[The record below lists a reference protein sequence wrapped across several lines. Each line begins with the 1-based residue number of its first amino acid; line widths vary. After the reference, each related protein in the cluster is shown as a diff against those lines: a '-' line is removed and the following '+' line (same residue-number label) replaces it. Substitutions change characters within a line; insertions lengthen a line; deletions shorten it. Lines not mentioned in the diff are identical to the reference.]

1 MPDNVMSKGQALLPE
16 ETKRYLESHPA
27 LAEQLQRAERAYRT
41 FGEYLNL
48 TQSRIVVRESGAS
61 TSEAELS
68 ATILRTDI

>member
-1 MPDNVMSKGQALLPE
+1 MADNIMSKGQTLMPD
-16 ETKRYLESHPA
+16 ETEKYLEAHPA
-27 LAEQLQRAERAYRT
+27 VARQLQKAEKVYKT

-48 TQSRIVVRESGAS
+48 TQSRIVIRESGAS